1 MKLVS
6 DYHKKIENILTIDV
20 EDWFHILELPSEI
33 PVKDWIELENRV
45 VNNTL
50 SLLNLLRRY
59 NAKATFFVLGW
70 VAQYCPDLIRE
81 IEKEG
86 HEIATHGYSHQLIH
100 HLTPREFAQ
109 DISLSLEYLSR
120 VAKKPIRGYRAP
132 GFSLTEDCSWALD
145 ILLELGL
152 SYDASIFPL
161 KRNHGG
167 YENFAEEAGYVT
179 TPKRKQILE
188 IPVTCNEILGKKL
201 YLLGGGYFRIS
212 PSWVIES
219 GIKQLNRQGKPAM
232 IYLHPRE
239 IDPLQP
245 RLEMSKK
252 RTFMSYVN
260 LHKTESKLEKILQK
274 FKFNSIENIWQLSS
288 VTELMSTS
296 DKNSISPTELK
307 AA

>member
-1 MKLVS
+1 MNLVS
-6 DYHKKIENILTIDV
+6 YYHKHSTVQNILTIDV

-33 PVKDWIELENRV
+33 PVKDWIRLENRV
-45 VNNTL
+45 LKNTL

-59 NAKATFFVLGW
+59 NTKATFFVLGW
-70 VAQYCPDLIRE
+70 VAQYCPDLVRE
-81 IEKEG
+81 IAKQG
-86 HEIATHGYSHQLIH
+86 HEIATHGYSHRLVH
-100 HLTPREFAQ
+100 NLTPQEFAQ

-120 VAKKPIRGYRAP
+120 VTSKPIRGYRAP
-132 GFSLTEDCSWALD
+132 GFSLTEDCLWALD

-167 YENFAEEAGYVT
+167 YENFAEEAGLVT
-179 TPKRKQILE
+179 TPKGRKILE
-188 IPVTCNEILGKKL
+188 VPVTCNNVLGKKL

-212 PSWVIES
+212 PYWMIES

-239 IDPLQP
+239 FDPLQP
-245 RLEMSKK
+245 RLEMSKI
-252 RTFMSYVN
+252 RSFMSYIN
-260 LHKTESKLEKILQK
+260 LHYTEDKLEKVLRN
-274 FKFNSIENIWQLSS
+274 FRLNSIENIYKLSS
-288 VTELMSTS
+288 IPELTEFQ
-296 DKNSISPTELK
+296 